1 MCSANPKPSPNPD
14 PNQVLGPL
22 QNIIN
27 DDRAAREKV
36 AMQKQLHQEQA
47 GLKSVTRKDLEI
59 VGLAVEMD
67 HGQLVLVKHSQVRV
81 RVSHPNP
88 NPNPNP
94 NLGVV
99 DRCVRGREVGC
110 GLTEVRLELLPRG
123 LRAQVP
129 VRKKTQRSARPV
141 ESQRGPPCYPGDA
154 TRPSGRGVLSQGEAC
169 YLRARRAIA
178 AAEGRQGCVEHG
190 CKPGEPD
197 VPTS

>member
-67 HGQLVLVKHSQVRV
+67 HGQLVLVKHSQGQEYTLKAISKNQAVERSLQARVMNEKNLLSTLATPSRFVPLALTTFLDESYLCTVFKVRANPNPNLN
-81 RVSHPNP
+81 PNP

-94 NLGVV
+94 NQARVA
-99 DRCVRGREVGC
+99 
-110 GLTEVRLELLPRG
+110 TEMNALIE
-123 LRAQVP
+123 RAVFSEAQA
-129 VRKKTQRSARPV
+129 RSHAQP
-141 ESQRGPPCYPGDA
+141 QP
-154 TRPSGRGVLSQGEAC
+154 EA
-169 YLRARRAIA
+169 
-178 AAEGRQGCVEHG
+178 Q
-190 CKPGEPD
+190 P
-197 VPTS
+197 

>member
-67 HGQLVLVKHSQVRV
+67 HGQLVLVKHSQGQEYTLKAISKNQAVERSLQARVMNEKNLLSTLATPSRFVPLALTTFLDESYLCTVFKVRANPNPNLN
-81 RVSHPNP
+81 PNP

-94 NLGVV
+94 NQARVA
-99 DRCVRGREVGC
+99 
-110 GLTEVRLELLPRG
+110 TEMNNLIE
-123 LRAQVP
+123 RAVFSEAQA
-129 VRKKTQRSARPV
+129 RSHAQPQPQA
-141 ESQRGPPCYPGDA
+141 EP
-154 TRPSGRGVLSQGEAC
+154 EA
-169 YLRARRAIA
+169 
-178 AAEGRQGCVEHG
+178 Q
-190 CKPGEPD
+190 P
-197 VPTS
+197 

>member
-67 HGQLVLVKHSQVRV
+67 HGQLVLVKHSQVSVRV
-81 RVSHPNP
+81 RAHPNP
-88 NPNPNP
+88 NPI
-94 NLGVV
+94 
-99 DRCVRGREVGC
+99 
-110 GLTEVRLELLPRG
+110 LTLTLALT
-123 LRAQVP
+123 LTLTLTLTRA
-129 VRKKTQRSARPV
+129 RSTR
-141 ESQRGPPCYPGDA
+141 S
-154 TRPSGRGVLSQGEAC
+154 RPSRRTRRSRGA
-169 YLRARRAIA
+169 YRRA
-178 AAEGRQGCVEHG
+178 
-190 CKPGEPD
+190 
-197 VPTS
+197 